1 MVAFLPRRGLSI
13 HVNSHLCPN
22 CHGHTLPRHHSLLH
36 KRTLIE
42 SGSQLKACGGGE
54 RVCSRQSQCQ
64 QGVGQCLAA
73 PVHTGLP
80 WPPGSGQR
88 WLGCEGLPMGRTSQT
103 SCSQGQKTSHGG
115 GSNNVLCIL
124 CSQTFGA
131 EKGLCPA
138 RGEAGLRSS
147 RHLTH
152 METCPEL
159 TSSEGVAC
167 SRTSVRLAVRQ
178 MGSAILSCPP
188 VRPAPGTACRRARP
202 RDIPGCCCFHGR
214 P

>member
-1 MVAFLPRRGLSI
+1 MVGGLTPQARPVHTCEQSPLSKLPWT
-13 HVNSHLCPN
+13 
-22 CHGHTLPRHHSLLH
+22 HTSTALFPLH

-103 SCSQGQKTSHGG
+103 SCSQGQKTSLGG

-152 METCPEL
+152 IETCPEL

-167 SRTSVRLAVRQ
+167 SRTSVRLAPCTLR
-178 MGSAILSCPP
+178 
-188 VRPAPGTACRRARP
+188 
-202 RDIPGCCCFHGR
+202 
-214 P
+214 